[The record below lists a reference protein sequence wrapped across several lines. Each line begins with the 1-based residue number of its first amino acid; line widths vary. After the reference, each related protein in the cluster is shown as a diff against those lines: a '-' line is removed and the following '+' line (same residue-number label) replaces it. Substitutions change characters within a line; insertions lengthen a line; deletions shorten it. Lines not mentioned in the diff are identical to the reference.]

1 MYKRRLTMKETE
13 KYTVIIKAENLSK
26 EQNQI
31 IRDQILKKYC
41 QIIKGLIFF
50 IKTSIFTHLPTH
62 LLTAKPFVISLS
74 FSMAV
79 KVAHYS
85 VCNIIVGPLR
95 FNQCPSLLLM
105 FLAKLLERLL
115 NEAMFLPPI

>member
-1 MYKRRLTMKETE
+1 MKETE
-13 KYTVIIKAENLSK
+13 KYIVIIKAENLSK

-50 IKTSIFTHLPTH
+50 IKTTIFAHLPTQ
-62 LLTAKPFVISLS
+62 LLTAKSFVISLS

-95 FNQCPSLLLM
+95 FNPCPSFFLV
-105 FLAKLLERLL
+105 FLAKLLEK
-115 NEAMFLPPI
+115 AFK